1 MIKKIIIFILILGSI
16 GIYFL
21 LNRPATLDVDDL
33 YQANETQ
40 TIIQSPFIESTR
52 NVTGSDVIAENNF
65 LKLFMNDNNTH
76 FAVVD
81 KRNDYVWQSNFFTSD
96 PGATKTYQNL
106 QKSTFAIRYR
116 ETDDT
121 TQLLTNYEY
130 SIQNKQFEIDLESVE
145 QGFRVTYTVADR
157 TPKGYWFP
165 TKIAKERFLELVYNP
180 FMAYE
185 FESPAYFTELDRYL
199 RNAYKPMEDDPNTY
213 ILALVTG
220 DNTSSNLVGTD
231 VSYLFEIFY
240 EIGHYGNKK
249 NDLGEYIEEYQL
261 EDVLFDND
269 MYGYVVEIKDPEF
282 IIPMEVKLTEDSL
295 VVEIITDEIIS
306 KEPYEIVSIQLL
318 PYLGAA
324 NETKD
329 GYIVVPEGS
338 GGLIHFN
345 NGKTK
350 QRSYSSYIYD
360 KDHTLIPAKLT
371 LEDEGANL
379 PIYGLKHDNNAMLA
393 IIEGGAEH
401 ALITAEVSKKN
412 DRFNKVIPEFT
423 LKDSGLYYLTQAG
436 ISIWHDD
443 NYDYHP
449 LMRYYFTAEEDAN
462 YTGLAQVYGDYLA
475 MKYQLET
482 QTNQTLSLFLDIL
495 GSYDFDDYFLFF
507 PYKNVETLTT
517 YREAKMMIESLKASG
532 ISHFVVNYM
541 GWFNKGMHHERPNHI
556 DLDRALGSKK
566 DLQMFSSYMEEEGF
580 PLYMDVDFVRLYDK
594 KATYSNANIARIV
607 GGTLMEYYPYDI
619 ASRMPMTTKDPYYLL
634 KLSAMEDNIKGFL
647 DDYDQYPLQG
657 LALRNLSQELY
668 SDFHRNSHLYRYEA
682 IDYVMDLMAYIHERT
697 NTMMI
702 DPNQYALP
710 FADHIMDLPYT
721 SSNYLVLDEDIPFYQ
736 LAIAGKISYAM
747 PSVNLDQDHIDQYYL
762 LKAIETGSQL
772 KFTISY
778 EDTAQLIHTDYNTF
792 FSTEFALI
800 EDKMIDMYQELYDVI
815 GDDNYLLTHDIIGPD
830 LVLVTYAKG
839 QSITIDYQSLT
850 YTIN

>member
-1 MIKKIIIFILILGSI
+1 MIKKIIIIILILGSV

-21 LNRPATLDVDDL
+21 VNQPASLDVDDL
-33 YQANETQ
+33 YQPTQIQ
-40 TIIQSPFIESTR
+40 TIMESPFIDSTR
-52 NVTGSDVIAENNF
+52 NVTGSDIIAENNF

-130 SIQNKQFEIDLESVE
+130 SIQNKQFEIDLESVD

-249 NDLGEYIEEYQL
+249 DDLGDYIEEYQL
-261 EDVLFDND
+261 EDVLYDNE

-282 IIPMEVKLTEDSL
+282 VIPMEVKLTEDSL
-295 VVEIITDEIIS
+295 VVEIITEEIMS
-306 KEPYEIVSIQLL
+306 KEPYDIVSIQLL

-345 NGKTK
+345 NGKIK

-360 KDHTLIPAKLT
+360 KDHTLIPAQLT

-436 ISIWHDD
+436 ISIWHDES
-443 NYDYHP
+443 YDYHP
-449 LMRYYFTAEEDAN
+449 LIRYYFTAEEKADYN
-462 YTGLAQVYGDYLA
+462 GLAEVYGNYLT

-482 QTNQTLSLFLDIL
+482 LSNQPLSLYLDIL

-517 YREAKMMIESLKASG
+517 YHQAKAIIESLKDSG
-532 ISHFVVNYM
+532 VEHFVVNYM
-541 GWFNKGMHHERPNHI
+541 GWFNRGMHHERPNHI
-556 DLDRALGSKK
+556 DLDQALGSKK
-566 DLQMFSSYMEEEGF
+566 DLAMFSSFMQDEGF
-580 PLYMDVDFVRLYDK
+580 PLYMDVDFVKLYDK

-619 ASRMPMTTKDPYYLL
+619 TSRMPITTKDPYYLL
-634 KLSAMEDNIKGFL
+634 KLAAIEDNINGFL
-647 DDYDQYPLQG
+647 DDYDKYSLQG
-657 LALRNLSQELY
+657 IALRSLSQELY
-668 SDFHRNSHLYRYEA
+668 SDFHRNSDLYRYEA
-682 IDYVMDLMAYIHERT
+682 IDYVMDLMAVIAEKA

-702 DPNQYALP
+702 DPNQYVLP
-710 FADHIMDLPYT
+710 FADHIIDLPYR

-747 PSVNLDQDHIDQYYL
+747 PSINLNQDQIDQYYL

-778 EDTAQLIHTDYNTF
+778 EDTSQLINTDYNTY

-800 EDKMIDMYQELYDVI
+800 EDKMIDMYQELLDVI
-815 GDDNYLLTHDIIGPD
+815 GNDNYLISHDIIGPD
-830 LVLVTYAKG
+830 LILVTYANG

-850 YTIN
+850 YTLN